1 MRTLDNNVNSRLAV
15 RQRTRGIGRP
25 HPVALEPSTIS
36 LSNSYTT
43 DSDLRALGFGAHAH
57 ALSTALMSRLCTTQR
72 GCFDCFSRVVTDKEA
87 VPYTDQMTSGIL
99 LYSRSTSSAS
109 YRVRIALNLKKQH
122 YDLKVINTEQ
132 QHHKSGEYLSLNP
145 QGLVPLLVHQSSDQ
159 EVKLNQSVAIM
170 EYLEETFPQQGAA
183 LLPKDHVGRARVRSL
198 ALHIACEMQPLNN
211 SGVVNFIRSDM
222 KRDTSTVKG
231 WQLHWAE
238 KGFTGLENQ
247 LKSDST
253 GRFCHG
259 DSPTL
264 ADCCLVPQVSREL
277 A

>member
-1 MRTLDNNVNSRLAV
+1 
-15 RQRTRGIGRP
+15 
-25 HPVALEPSTIS
+25 
-36 LSNSYTT
+36 
-43 DSDLRALGFGAHAH
+43 
-57 ALSTALMSRLCTTQR
+57 
-72 GCFDCFSRVVTDKEA
+72 
-87 VPYTDQMTSGIL
+87 MTSGFL

-109 YRVRIALNLKKQH
+109 YRVRIALNLKKQQ
-122 YDLKVINTEQ
+122 YDLKVMDLEQ

-145 QGLVPLLVHQSSDQ
+145 QGLVPLLIHQLGDQ

-183 LLPKDHVGRARVRSL
+183 LLPKDPVGRARVRSL

-222 KRDTSTVKG
+222 KGDTDTVKG

-247 LKSDST
+247 LKSAST
-253 GRFCHG
+253 GKFCHG
-259 DSPTL
+259 DFPTL
-264 ADCCLVPQVSREL
+264 ADCCLVPQVSRES